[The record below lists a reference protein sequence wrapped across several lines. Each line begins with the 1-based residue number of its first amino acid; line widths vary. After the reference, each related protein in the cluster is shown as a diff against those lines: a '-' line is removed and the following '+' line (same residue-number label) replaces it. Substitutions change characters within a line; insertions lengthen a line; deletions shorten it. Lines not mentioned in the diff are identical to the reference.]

1 MHGCAAC
8 APDRK
13 ELIVNELE
21 RYTAEG
27 PVASGTARRAKRL
40 SARGFNLAVSGL
52 LFVGFCLMG
61 LGTYFTGTMAFAQ
74 MMYAGSGGLT
84 FIFGTLAVTVVGI
97 VMMSAAASR
106 ESAGLSLVGYLI
118 FAAAFGL
125 MSSTALVAYDLPA
138 IQTAFGATAAITL
151 VFGALGVAFPKL
163 FCRAAGVFSGAL
175 LALIVVELVLAFLGV
190 SQTITDY
197 LVVIVFAGFIGYDT
211 YRATQ
216 VEPTLP
222 NAVLAASNLF
232 MDIVNVFIRILDIVG
247 RDR

>member
-1 MHGCAAC
+1 M
-8 APDRK
+8 
-13 ELIVNELE
+13 NELE
-21 RYTAEG
+21 RYGTEG
-27 PVASGTARRAKRL
+27 PVVAGTARKAKRL

-52 LFVGFCLMG
+52 LFAGFCLMG
-61 LGTYFTGTMAFAQ
+61 LGTYFTGTMGFAQ
-74 MMYAGSGGLT
+74 MMYSGSGALT
-84 FIFGTLAVTVVGI
+84 LVFGTLAVTVVGI
-97 VMMSAAASR
+97 VMMSAAAAR
-106 ESAGLSLVGYLI
+106 ESAGLSLVGYVV

-125 MSSTALVAYDLPA
+125 MSSTALVAYDLPT
-138 IQTAFGATAAITL
+138 INTAFAATAAITL
-151 VFGALGVAFPKL
+151 VFGTLGVVFPKA
-163 FCRAAGVFSGAL
+163 FSRAAGVLSGML
-175 LALIVVELVLAFLGV
+175 LALIVVELVLAFLGI
-190 SQTITDY
+190 SQTVTDY